1 MNIRLPYLREKTAK
15 LTTSPGVYIMKN
27 SSGEIIYIG
36 KAKNLRNR
44 VTSYF
49 RENPDH
55 TPKVASMVSNVYD
68 YNFIVTDTEYEA
80 LVLEC
85 SLIKQHQPKYNILLK
100 DDKGYSYI
108 RISDEAYPRIT
119 AEKNREKAGTYLGPY
134 MSGFVTRETVAE
146 VNRVFRLP
154 TCNRRFPQDFRKGRP
169 CLNYHIDLCRGLCR
183 GKISEKEY
191 AATIAEAVDY
201 IKSGSAQSVERMK
214 QEMEKAAENLDF
226 ERAAMLRDRISAVKK
241 AGETQKMFDSDV
253 EEADVIAS
261 AHNNGSQCVSVLFYR
276 NSRLF
281 DKHAFFF
288 SEEEYNSS
296 ALLESFIGQFYHG
309 RSSDIPKNIYVDTAL
324 ENDEMLEKWLTG
336 LKGSRVYLHTP
347 KRGTLVKFTEL
358 SRNNAAE
365 ELALK
370 AGRTAKEV
378 KALETLGTLLGL
390 KNAPLYIEAYDI
402 SNLSS
407 SSIVAGMIVFENG
420 RPLKKAYKRFSF
432 PEKNSPDDYACMQET
447 LRRRLTH
454 YVNQD
459 GDEGFNRKPD
469 LILLDGG
476 TGHVNAVR
484 PVLRELGLEDI
495 PLFGMVKDSKHRTRA
510 IAADGG
516 EIAVSHKQDAF
527 NLLTQIQDEVHRFAI
542 SYMKSR
548 HKKQSYELEL
558 TKVKGIGVKKAQKLL
573 LHFKTKENMKN
584 ASPEELA
591 RTAGVNIET
600 GKALYDAVQNM

>member
-1 MNIRLPYLREKTAK
+1 MNPRLPYLREKTAK
-15 LTTSPGVYIMKN
+15 LTTSSGVYIMKN
-27 SSGEIIYIG
+27 NSGEIIYIG
-36 KAKNLRNR
+36 KAKNLKSR
-44 VTSYF
+44 VSSYF

-108 RISDEAYPRIT
+108 RISDEPYPRIT
-119 AEKNREKAGTYLGPY
+119 AEKNREKPGAYLGPY

-154 TCNRRFPQDFRKGRP
+154 TCNRKFPRDFRKGRP

-183 GKISEKEY
+183 GRISEMEY
-191 AATIAEAVDY
+191 AHTIAEAVDY
-201 IKSGSAQSVERMK
+201 IKSGSTESVERMK
-214 QEMEKAAENLDF
+214 NEMEKAAAALDF

-241 AGETQKMFDSDV
+241 ASETQKMFDSDV

-261 AHNNGSQCVSVLFYR
+261 AHNSGSQCVSVLVYR

-281 DKHAFFF
+281 DKQAFFF
-288 SEEEYNSS
+288 DEEEYESS
-296 ALLESFIGQFYHG
+296 VLLESFIGQFYHG
-309 RSSDIPKNIYVDTAL
+309 RGSDIPKNIYIDSDL
-324 ENDEMLEKWLTG
+324 QNEEMLEKWLSG

-347 KRGTLVKFTEL
+347 KRGALVKFTEL

-370 AGRTAKEV
+370 AGRTAREV
-378 KALETLGTLLGL
+378 KALETLGTILGL
-390 KNAPLYIEAYDI
+390 KNAPLYIEAYDV

-432 PEKNSPDDYACMQET
+432 PEKNTPDDYACMQET

-459 GDEGFNRKPD
+459 GDEGFSRKPD

-476 TGHVNAVR
+476 IGHVNAVR
-484 PVLRELGLEDI
+484 PVLEELELQDI

-510 IAADGG
+510 IASDGG

-573 LHFKTKENMKN
+573 LYYKTKENMKN
-584 ASPEELA
+584 ASAAELA
-591 RTAGVNIET
+591 SVAGVNIER
-600 GKALYDAVQNM
+600 GKEIYKIIQDM

>member
-1 MNIRLPYLREKTAK
+1 MNIRLPYLRDKTAK

-27 SSGEIIYIG
+27 KSGEIIYIG
-36 KAKNLRNR
+36 KAKNLKNR

-49 RENPDH
+49 REHPDH

-68 YNFIVTDTEYEA
+68 YNFIVTDSEYEA

-108 RISDEAYPRIT
+108 RISDEQYPRIT
-119 AEKNREKAGTYLGPY
+119 AEKNKEKAGVYLGPY

-154 TCNRRFPQDFRKGRP
+154 TCNKKFPRDFHKGRP
-169 CLNYHIDLCRGLCR
+169 CLNFHINLCKGLCR
-183 GKISEKEY
+183 GKISESEY
-191 AATIAEAVDY
+191 AQTIAEAVDY
-201 IKSGSAQSVERMK
+201 IKSGSAESVERMK
-214 QEMEKAAENLDF
+214 QEMEKAAEALDF
-226 ERAAMLRDRISAVKK
+226 ERAAMLRDRISAVRK
-241 AGETQKMFDSDV
+241 ASETQKMFDSDI

-261 AHNNGSQCVSVLFYR
+261 ARNSGSQCISVLFYR
-276 NSRLF
+276 SGRLF
-281 DKHAFFF
+281 DKQTFFF
-288 SEEEYNSS
+288 SEEEYDS
-296 ALLESFIGQFYHG
+296 ASLIESFVGQFYHG
-309 RSSDIPKNIYVDTAL
+309 RSSDIPKNIYVDTDM
-324 ENDEMLEKWLTG
+324 ENAEMLEKWLTT
-336 LKGSRVYLHTP
+336 LKENRVYLHTP

-365 ELALK
+365 ELALR
-370 AGRTAKEV
+370 AGRTAREV

-390 KNAPLYIEAYDI
+390 KSAPVYIESYDI
-402 SNLSS
+402 SNMSS
-407 SSIVAGMIVFENG
+407 SAIVAGMIVFENG

-432 PEKNSPDDYACMQET
+432 PEKNSPDDYACMREA
-447 LRRRLTH
+447 LMRRLTH
-454 YVNQD
+454 LVNQD

-476 TGHVNAVR
+476 TGHVNAVK
-484 PVLRELGLEDI
+484 PVLEKFGLDI
-495 PLFGMVKDSKHRTRA
+495 PIFGMVKDSKHRTRA
-510 IAADGG
+510 IAANGG

-527 NLLTQIQDEVHRFAI
+527 NLLIQIQDEVHRYAI

-573 LHFKTKENMKN
+573 LHFKTKENMKK
-584 ASPEELA
+584 ASVEELA
-591 RTAGVNIET
+591 SAAGVNMDTAKELFEVIKE
-600 GKALYDAVQNM
+600 M